1 MLALCN
7 VTRDRLVV
15 KAEVQTSL
23 SAASAPMTLKH
34 APACDM
40 KTGKTRRVDSYFSYI
55 SIGPL
60 PNWKR
65 LPTTRGK
72 IILAQRGRSVSPQL
86 FKGVRA
92 MQESVTYQ
100 AILDEG
106 RVEAL
111 QKTIL
116 RQGRKLFGAADE
128 GTTAAV
134 TAIDDVQRLEFLSD
148 RLLDVKSWR
157 DLLAQ

>member
-1 MLALCN
+1 M
-7 VTRDRLVV
+7 R
-15 KAEVQTSL
+15 
-23 SAASAPMTLKH
+23 
-34 APACDM
+34 
-40 KTGKTRRVDSYFSYI
+40 
-55 SIGPL
+55 
-60 PNWKR
+60 
-65 LPTTRGK
+65 
-72 IILAQRGRSVSPQL
+72 
-86 FKGVRA
+86 
-92 MQESVTYQ
+92 ESVTYQ

-116 RQGRKLFGAADE
+116 RQGRKLFGPADE

-134 TAIDDVQRLEFLSD
+134 TMIDDVQRLEFLSD